1 MINYEIHIKINKM
14 LPACINDLICVFFI
28 ANKNMIYCFQGA
40 KGTIAGQEGITRSTF
55 TCFVDFCQ
63 CLNFVIVC
71 NWYL

>member
-40 KGTIAGQEGITRSTF
+40 KGTITGQVKKRDYKIYIHL
-55 TCFVDFCQ
+55 FC
-63 CLNFVIVC
+63 
-71 NWYL
+71 

>member
-1 MINYEIHIKINKM
+1 MKCISKLIKCFQHV
-14 LPACINDLICVFFI
+14 LINDLICVFFI